1 MGKFQITRSRCGWE
15 KKNRAVQISTLHK
28 AYCRLR
34 SRSFKSLGCQSG
46 WGVLHDILKKNGYF
60 CAGNTINE
68 AAGDAFSLSFYAE
81 VKRATEIAYIAVFL
95 LL

>member
-1 MGKFQITRSRCGWE
+1 MWLR

-28 AYCRLR
+28 AYCCLR

-60 CAGNTINE
+60 CAGNNVNE
-68 AAGDAFSLSFYAE
+68 TAGDAFSLSFLYVE

>member
-1 MGKFQITRSRCGWE
+1 MGKFQFTRSRYGWE
-15 KKNRAVQISTLHK
+15 KKIAWFRSAPYK

-60 CAGNTINE
+60 CAGNNVNE
-68 AAGDAFSLSFYAE
+68 RAGDAFSLSFYVE